1 MPGKL
6 SLFKR
11 YSIFVCTLLIAGSA
25 LAQGRPPKEIC
36 LEIGPGCSEIDSE
49 EVVELKIV
57 FNSLVGDLTFWLNLK
72 QDFNNAGKVTQRFN
86 DFNDKIAVLQ
96 TVKDA
101 VANNVIKNLFQIK
114 IDATIRRRD
123 ELHSVE
129 VGSKREQAG
138 GAGDIIA
145 QLSLQLNAVDAA
157 IRDLNP

>member
-1 MPGKL
+1 MSEKL
-6 SLFKR
+6 GLFKR
-11 YSIFVCTLLIAGSA
+11 YFMFVCVLLIAGSA

-49 EVVELKIV
+49 EVIELKIV
-57 FNSLVGDLTFWLNLK
+57 FNSLVDDLTFWLSLK
-72 QDFNNAGKVTQRFN
+72 QDFNNAEKVTQRFN

-101 VANNVIKNLFQIK
+101 VANNVVRNLFQIK

-129 VGSKREQAG
+129 AGSKREQSD
-138 GAGDIIA
+138 GAQNIIA
-145 QLSLQLNAVDAA
+145 QLNQQLNDIQFA
-157 IRDLNP
+157 LNQL